1 MKQQGWMDE
10 AVNDI
15 VETHLI
21 LHFVQYY
28 LAHVPVCEWD
38 KCSSWRN
45 TGYGN
50 TLTAEILLR
59 SGRQGN
65 QWTFTVH
72 GLHLSPHRS
81 HLDYYTP
88 SRSLKTDLHTHS
100 LFLCTFTYLITPH
113 TWPWHNPH
121 IYFDMLPHFSLSLQ
135 VNTIH
140 VFITLIH
147 IHGFPFISTSLAYL
161 NTLSSLSADK
171 VFVAKTS

>member
-1 MKQQGWMDE
+1 MLQHVSLHCVQDTVQTPLQYRWFQIIRIVEVRQAIMKQQGWMDE
-10 AVNDI
+10 AVNAI

-21 LHFVQYY
+21 LHIVQYY

-88 SRSLKTDLHTHS
+88 SRPLKNRLAYS
-100 LFLCTFTYLITPH
+100 FTIFMYFHIPDHTPH
-113 TWPWHNPH
+113 LT
-121 IYFDMLPHFSLSLQ
+121 
-135 VNTIH
+135 VT
-140 VFITLIH
+140 
-147 IHGFPFISTSLAYL
+147 
-161 NTLSSLSADK
+161 
-171 VFVAKTS
+171 